1 MTQPYYPQ
9 QMNYQPMQQY
19 PAAYPD
25 RLAQLQQ
32 QYQFPSP
39 PQQQNQGLLWVQGEA
54 AARSFLVTPGSTV
67 LLMDSDGDYFYLKSA
82 DNAGMPSLRTFSYK
96 EVTGQQTGPPSAPAQ
111 DMSKLFVTREEYDKL
126 VDIIRRM
133 AEERKGVISDAEQPA
148 L

>member
-1 MTQPYYPQ
+1 MTQSYYPQ

-82 DNAGMPSLRTFSYK
+82 DNAGMPSLRTFAYK
-96 EVTGQQTGPPSAPAQ
+96 EVTGQQTIPAPVPAQ

-133 AEERKGVISDAEQPA
+133 AEEKKGVISDAEQSVI
-148 L
+148 